1 MPPPKRPTKPSMSA
15 VVMPVGEDTDPGS
28 GRHRACLPGR
38 TAYAMAEQ
46 LAERL
51 DDHVT
56 TDNEQLGI
64 LRTEVADVRGE
75 IHEVRGEVKEIN
87 NRVGDLRV
95 SMAKMTAT
103 VDNISAALVE
113 QKEIRHVRMVA
124 EVETGK
130 AAQIAT
136 IEDAVDGRKARRALW
151 LKVGVA
157 VVTVVSTLLG
167 MLIEH
172 YR

>member
-136 IEDAVDGRKARRALW
+136 IEDAADGRKARRAFW

>member
-1 MPPPKRPTKPSMSA
+1 M
-15 VVMPVGEDTDPGS
+15 V
-28 GRHRACLPGR
+28 
-38 TAYAMAEQ
+38 EQ
-46 LAERL
+46 LSERL

-56 TDNEQLGI
+56 TDNEQLGN
-64 LRTEVADVRGE
+64 LRAEVADVRGE

-95 SMAKMTAT
+95 SMAKVTAT
-103 VDNISAALVE
+103 VDNINAALVE

-136 IEDAVDGRKARRALW
+136 IEDAADGRKARRALW
-151 LKVGVA
+151 LKIGIA

>member
-1 MPPPKRPTKPSMSA
+1 
-15 VVMPVGEDTDPGS
+15 
-28 GRHRACLPGR
+28 
-38 TAYAMAEQ
+38 MAEQ
-46 LAERL
+46 LAGRL

-56 TDNEQLGI
+56 MDNEQLDN
-64 LRTEVADVRGE
+64 LRAEVADVRGD

-95 SMAKMTAT
+95 GMAKMTAT
-103 VDNISAALVE
+103 VDNINGALID
-113 QKEIRHVRMVA
+113 QKEIRHVRVVA

-136 IEDAVDGRKARRALW
+136 IEDAADGRKARRAFW

-157 VVTVVSTLLG
+157 IVTVVSTLLG